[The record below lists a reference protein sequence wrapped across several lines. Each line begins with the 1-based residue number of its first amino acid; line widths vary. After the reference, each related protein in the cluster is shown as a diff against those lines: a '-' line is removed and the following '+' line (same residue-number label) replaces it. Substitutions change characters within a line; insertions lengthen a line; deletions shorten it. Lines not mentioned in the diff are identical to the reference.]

1 MKTAPYD
8 YFDLETEIQNV
19 WHTKDDLDAITE
31 RIYDDPDGPMT
42 EDEIGNVLLGLSEL
56 HETRC
61 KKLWKVFESILKD
74 RADIPKDAMSPSP
87 PMSDFGP
94 EWGGGSQTEDEEVTN
109 RLYKGGKEKT
119 VSIKEFTDRLDEM
132 DNGGDDN
139 GESSSQSQ
147 SARTKQY
154 YEDKELD

>member
-1 MKTAPYD
+1 MKTNYD
-8 YFDLETEIQNV
+8 YFDLESEIQNV

-31 RIYDDPDGPMT
+31 RIYDDPEGPMT

-61 KKLWKVFESILKD
+61 KKLWKVFEAILKD
-74 RADIPKDAMSPSP
+74 RADVPKDAISPSP
-87 PMSDFGP
+87 MSSDFGP
-94 EWGGGSQTEDEEVTN
+94 EWGGGSQKDEDDEEVTN
-109 RLYKGGKEKT
+109 RLYDKNEQT

-139 GESSSQSQ
+139 GEQSDTQ
-147 SARTKQY
+147 TRNKQY